1 MNTLKIVT
9 LRVSECETV
18 FDKIKLMMNSAAIAD
33 INQINWKSEFPK
45 SFPVKVYAAHD
56 GNRLFLL
63 YSVKNELLKVV
74 SSKDSEPVWKD
85 SCVEFFMQRDGEKQY
100 CNFECNAHGVLLAAR
115 RETRE
120 TAEQLSA
127 AKMESI
133 VRYSLINHHY
143 QAGEQLSDWL
153 LYLEIPKECMGFSDA
168 ESLHRQT
175 MRGNFYKCGDETPQ
189 PHYISWNPIDMP
201 TPNFHVPQFFGTL
214 EFE

>member
-1 MNTLKIVT
+1 
-9 LRVSECETV
+9 
-18 FDKIKLMMNSAAIAD
+18 
-33 INQINWKSEFPK
+33 
-45 SFPVKVYAAHD
+45 
-56 GNRLFLL
+56 
-63 YSVKNELLKVV
+63 
-74 SSKDSEPVWKD
+74 
-85 SCVEFFMQRDGEKQY
+85 
-100 CNFECNAHGVLLAAR
+100 
-115 RETRE
+115 
-120 TAEQLSA
+120 
-127 AKMESI
+127 MESI